1 MEHPE
6 LTVRLEFTDEFIADL
21 AARVAIALMKNER
34 PRADAGRSPFMTI
47 PEAADYLRCR
57 RARVDNL
64 LSERRLTRIK
74 EGGRT
79 LLLRE
84 EVEALPGMLGRRV
97 TGPRNVAA

>member
-1 MEHPE
+1 MERPE
-6 LTVRLEFTDEFIADL
+6 LTVRLEFTDKLVEDL
-21 AARVAIALMKNER
+21 AARVALALMQDGR
-34 PRADAGRSPFMTI
+34 LRADAGRSPFMTV

-64 LSERRLTRIK
+64 LSERRLTRVK

-79 LLLRE
+79 LLLLE
-84 EVEALPGMLGRRV
+84 EVEALPGVLGRRV